1 MVHNIV
7 FNKQVNMKILI
18 IEDEKLIADN
28 LKLGL
33 EQHRFAVD
41 AVYTGEDG
49 YALIR
54 DSDYDVIIMDLML
67 PDIQGEELCRRL
79 RQEKIETFIIMLT
92 AKKQLG
98 NIIDGLS
105 MGADDYITKPFE
117 FTELLARIRAL
128 IRRSSKNGDNVMSY
142 RDIKLDLDKEQV
154 FVEGSEVCLTKKEF
168 MILEYLLRH
177 RGQLISR
184 NQLLEHAWDRNVD
197 IFTNVVDTHI
207 KNLRKKLGQSGQ
219 LISTIYG
226 SGYRIS
232 SSGGDED

>member
-1 MVHNIV
+1 MR
-7 FNKQVNMKILI
+7 ILI

-28 LKLGL
+28 LKIGL

-41 AVYTGEDG
+41 VAYTGEDG
-49 YALIR
+49 YALTN

-67 PDIQGEELCRRL
+67 PGIQGEELCKRL
-79 RQEKIETFIIMLT
+79 RQEKNETFIIMLT

-98 NIIDGLS
+98 NIIDGLNI
-105 MGADDYITKPFE
+105 GADDYISKPFE

-128 IRRSSKNGDNVMSY
+128 IRRSSKNKDNVLSY
-142 RDIKLDLDKEQV
+142 RGIKLDLDREQV
-154 FVEGSEVCLTKKEF
+154 FTGDGEVGLTKKEF

-177 RGQLISR
+177 KGQLISR

-219 LISTIYG
+219 FITTIYG

-232 SSGGDED
+232 DDGGDEN

>member
-1 MVHNIV
+1 
-7 FNKQVNMKILI
+7 MKLLI

-28 LKLGL
+28 LKMGL
-33 EQHRFAVD
+33 EQHRFTVD
-41 AVYTGEDG
+41 VAYTGEDG
-49 YALIR
+49 YKLIN
-54 DSDYDVIIMDLML
+54 DFDYDLIIMDLML
-67 PDIQGEELCRRL
+67 PDVQGEELCQRL
-79 RQEKIETFIIMLT
+79 RQEKNEAFIIMLT

-98 NIIDGLS
+98 NIIDGLNI
-105 MGADDYITKPFE
+105 GADDYITKPFE

-128 IRRSSKNGDNVMSY
+128 IRRSSKSKDNVLSF
-142 RDIKLDLDKEQV
+142 REIKLDLDGEQV
-154 FVEGSEVCLTKKEF
+154 FVEGIEVSLTKKEF

-207 KNLRKKLGQSGQ
+207 KNLRKKLGQSGKA
-219 LISTIYG
+219 IITIYG

-232 SSGGDED
+232 GDGGDEN